1 MEKLNS
7 APIIV
12 ELPTENKAELISFK
26 EYFNNNAYL
35 IRQCEDEDVMFHVS
49 FLTISQAIEK
59 AMLFLHWKP
68 NFDSFTEFFEDCD
81 GLILSYQSAWLT
93 QHAHKDWQEDS
104 YKIAESLPPTISGR
118 RRINEAIKLYMD
130 QHFLMDIVLSELRQ
144 IIVFS
149 TQERHFIIE
158 EGIPFLKKTIRLL
171 DLNPIQLSLIKG
183 KA

>member
-1 MEKLNS
+1 
-7 APIIV
+7 
-12 ELPTENKAELISFK
+12 
-26 EYFNNNAYL
+26 
-35 IRQCEDEDVMFHVS
+35 
-49 FLTISQAIEK
+49 
-59 AMLFLHWKP
+59 
-68 NFDSFTEFFEDCD
+68 
-81 GLILSYQSAWLT
+81 
-93 QHAHKDWQEDS
+93 
-104 YKIAESLPPTISGR
+104 LPPTISGR

>member
-59 AMLFLHWKP
+59 AMLFLHW
-68 NFDSFTEFFEDCD
+68 
-81 GLILSYQSAWLT
+81 
-93 QHAHKDWQEDS
+93 
-104 YKIAESLPPTISGR
+104 
-118 RRINEAIKLYMD
+118 
-130 QHFLMDIVLSELRQ
+130 
-144 IIVFS
+144 
-149 TQERHFIIE
+149 
-158 EGIPFLKKTIRLL
+158 
-171 DLNPIQLSLIKG
+171 
-183 KA
+183 